1 MLNLYFHLTDLM
13 KNIQPALMDTKY
25 FLLLVALW
33 GISSAATSPP
43 PNIVLIVAD
52 DLVGIDFV
60 RQLYVYSLRILHEL

>member
-1 MLNLYFHLTDLM
+1 M